1 MAVIGMKDQTSRK
14 KKSRQIS
21 PNRHHPERNRP
32 TFPERADQQVIRDAL
47 PSDAAGVAR
56 VNVASWRQ
64 AYPGLIDQ
72 AFLDSLDVE
81 GRTETW
87 NRILRQ
93 TRGRVLVVEDDGVVG
108 GFCAVGPSIDEDRSE
123 ERRVGKECR

>member
-1 MAVIGMKDQTSRK
+1 M
-14 KKSRQIS
+14 
-21 PNRHHPERNRP
+21 
-32 TFPERADQQVIRDAL
+32 
-47 PSDAAGVAR
+47 AR

-93 TRGRVLVVEDDGVVG
+93 TRGRVLVVEDDGVVD
-108 GFCAVGPSIDEDRSE
+108 GFCAVGPSIEDDWGEVYAIYLDPERWGQGVGARSS
-123 ERRVGKECR
+123 RRR